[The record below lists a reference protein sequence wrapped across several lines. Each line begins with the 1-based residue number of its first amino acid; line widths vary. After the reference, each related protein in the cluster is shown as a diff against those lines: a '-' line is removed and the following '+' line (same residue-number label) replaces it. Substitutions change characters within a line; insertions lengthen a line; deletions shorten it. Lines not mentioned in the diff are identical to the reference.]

1 MSLGSRDWRGSDPSH
16 GCKAP
21 GVLAAHL
28 IADNQLAPD
37 LAGEAKLDALIENV
51 LAIYRQGLAR
61 GAEPP

>member
-1 MSLGSRDWRGSDPSH
+1 
-16 GCKAP
+16 
-21 GVLAAHL
+21 LAAHL